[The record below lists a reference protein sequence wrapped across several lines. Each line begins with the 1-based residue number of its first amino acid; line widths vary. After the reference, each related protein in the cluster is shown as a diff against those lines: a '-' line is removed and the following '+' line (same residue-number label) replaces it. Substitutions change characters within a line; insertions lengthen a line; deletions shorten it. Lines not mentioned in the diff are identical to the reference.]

1 MAISAWADI
10 LGPTNAIRIRQ
21 LSRHS
26 TDEVKTY
33 IRNSEEA
40 NHAESIGLLGR
51 IHIGSNWARTGNHLI
66 RMDRDRMAR
75 EDLERL
81 QSSSNRNF
89 PIANRQPNVNL
100 STSHNMPNVSTFN
113 EDDRSGAKPI
123 TTPLELA
130 SDYND
135 LLQKNMTLIQQSML
149 FGAGASNIPSVKHRI
164 GFQSSDDRAGNQL
177 SGVCSQIQIAP
188 SSVKLAGIPSLK
200 HSVGYQSSDVPAG
213 NQLSGVCSQMQIAP
227 SSVKRKSNAIDASD
241 VPKVQA
247 KKKKKRFRRASEL
260 GL

>member
-1 MAISAWADI
+1 MCRGKNFLNDQTRNHMKDIGVKGNFSNKSQRHLAISAWADI

-135 LLQKNMTLIQQSML
+135 LLQK
-149 FGAGASNIPSVKHRI
+149 KH
-164 GFQSSDDRAGNQL
+164 
-177 SGVCSQIQIAP
+177 
-188 SSVKLAGIPSLK
+188 
-200 HSVGYQSSDVPAG
+200 
-213 NQLSGVCSQMQIAP
+213 
-227 SSVKRKSNAIDASD
+227 DAD
-241 VPKVQA
+241 
-247 KKKKKRFRRASEL
+247 
-260 GL
+260 